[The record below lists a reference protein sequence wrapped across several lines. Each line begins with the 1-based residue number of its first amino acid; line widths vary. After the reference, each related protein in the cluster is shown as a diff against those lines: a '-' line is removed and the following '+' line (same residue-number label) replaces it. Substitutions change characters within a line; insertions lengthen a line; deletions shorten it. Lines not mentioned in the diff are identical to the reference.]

1 MRRRTGAESQAAS
14 VVAAV
19 NRNSTQLKQMADEP
33 QQPRIALASTPAG
46 KQPITASAPAS
57 DDSPT
62 SAAVQ
67 AAHNAQIA
75 WMAAA
80 EEEVAI
86 DDLQALLKETRGVFE
101 KLAVSCAHNKST
113 TAHIK
118 RPARASRPISYSL
131 YSHPI
136 AHSHTL
142 ARSLSLAQEGNLKL
156 GSWQMVLWQ
165 PRWVHAETDALCYQ
179 KITADERPIGREKR
193 IEFRDVKEI
202 EELEY
207 GEFVLQCSKRDYTF
221 KAADEHKCQVIVHNL
236 RQLRERWR
244 ASPEGQAADTKA
256 TPRGG
261 WRSMLSGR

>member
-1 MRRRTGAESQAAS
+1 M
-14 VVAAV
+14 
-19 NRNSTQLKQMADEP
+19 
-33 QQPRIALASTPAG
+33 
-46 KQPITASAPAS
+46 
-57 DDSPT
+57 
-62 SAAVQ
+62 
-67 AAHNAQIA
+67 
-75 WMAAA
+75 
-80 EEEVAI
+80 
-86 DDLQALLKETRGVFE
+86 
-101 KLAVSCAHNKST
+101 
-113 TAHIK
+113 
-118 RPARASRPISYSL
+118 
-131 YSHPI
+131 
-136 AHSHTL
+136 
-142 ARSLSLAQEGNLKL
+142 

-261 WRSMLSGR
+261 WRSMLGGR